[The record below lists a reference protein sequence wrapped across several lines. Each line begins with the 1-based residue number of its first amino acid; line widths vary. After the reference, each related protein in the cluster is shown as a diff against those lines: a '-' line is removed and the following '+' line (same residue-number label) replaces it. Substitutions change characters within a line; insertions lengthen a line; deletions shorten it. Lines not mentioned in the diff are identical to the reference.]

1 MFTKHVLD
9 TAFTVT
15 AEVVNTFSVFY
26 KIYEVAG
33 GDKETGPIYN
43 RKDQP
48 GFDPVD
54 DLADAAVF
62 ASGTV
67 KWDGC
72 SDWDIPDQPLHF
84 CGRPSGL
91 GEVLAACWDWT
102 AELIPDRWDSTQ
114 AAPISDTE
122 RLDFMLARQL
132 ERNGPGIADPRAAID
147 AAIRAAKGMETL
159 RTAVPTPVDLMR
171 EKFEAKFPIPSQC
184 VRCGNGYAATGYNA
198 WDAHN
203 YSHE

>member
-15 AEVVNTFSVFY
+15 ADVVNAFSVFY

-54 DLADAAVF
+54 GLADAQVL
-62 ASGTV
+62 ASGMV

-72 SDWDIPDQPLHF
+72 SDWDIPDPPLHF
-84 CGRPSGL
+84 CTRPSGL

-102 AELIPDRWDSTQ
+102 AELIPDRWDCGETAQEST
-114 AAPISDTE
+114 PDLRSLLNEVRESCTRDDD
-122 RLDFMLARQL
+122 LPGDLLAR
-132 ERNGPGIADPRAAID
+132 ID
-147 AAIRAAKGMETL
+147 AALG
-159 RTAVPTPVDLMR
+159 
-171 EKFEAKFPIPSQC
+171 EKP
-184 VRCGNGYAATGYNA
+184 
-198 WDAHN
+198 
-203 YSHE
+203 